1 MLDRG
6 TWWYKAA
13 CGVLLIIVA
22 MTASGMQS
30 AHARVMVD
38 MAGRTVTIHDAKRVW
53 PAYPPVMHLVYAIDP
68 NLLAGW
74 TMPVPDSRYIRVP
87 DRNLPVV
94 GGWFGQRTPNI
105 ESLIALKPDLAL
117 AWDQTVAA
125 RPDMVEKL
133 NKLNIPVV
141 AVRIFRLSDYP
152 DAFRFLGDVLE
163 RRQRAEK
170 LAVEIEQT
178 IRRMKQ
184 FSSQIPN
191 EKKVSVYFA
200 LGPDGLTNDCDHM
213 PFLDEAIQL
222 AGGRNVYRCTPN
234 TRTIGKKIDRE
245 RLLMLNPDVIVTQD
259 RIFFSKVYSDA
270 QLKMIKAVKDRRV
283 YLVPNTPFNWLNY
296 PPTYMRSLGVRW
308 LAKTLYPDLY
318 RPDIK
323 KETKQFFKLF
333 LNVDISEKEAGEI
346 LMMK

>member
-1 MLDRG
+1 MFGKRKSG
-6 TWWYKAA
+6 RKA
-13 CGVLLIIVA
+13 CIFLSIIVT
-22 MTASGMQS
+22 MIASGMQS
-30 AHARVMVD
+30 VHARVIVD
-38 MAGRTVTIHDAKRVW
+38 MAGRTVTVHDAKKVW
-53 PAYPPVMHLVYAIDP
+53 PAYPPLMYLVYAIDP
-68 NLLAGW
+68 SLLVGW

-87 DRNLPVV
+87 PDRKVPVV

-105 ESLIALKPDLAL
+105 ESLIKLKPDLAL

-125 RPDMVEKL
+125 RPDMAEKL

-141 AVRIFRLSDYP
+141 AVRFFRLSDYP
-152 DAFRFLGDVLE
+152 DAFRFVGDVLE
-163 RRQRAEK
+163 RRQRAET
-170 LAVEIEQT
+170 LAAEIEQT
-178 IRRMKQ
+178 VRRMRQ
-184 FSSQIPN
+184 FSSRVPN

-200 LGPDGLTNDCDHM
+200 LGPDGLTNDCDHI

-222 AGGRNVYRCTPN
+222 AGGRNVYQCTPN
-234 TRTIGKKIDRE
+234 TRSIGKKIDKE

-259 RIFFSKVYSDA
+259 RIFFSKAYSDT
-270 QLKMIKAVKDRRV
+270 QLAMIKAVKDGRV

-318 RPDIK
+318 RQDIK

-346 LMMK
+346 LLMK